1 MLDLNEILA
10 NDSISM
16 GGVITLLLSAC
27 LYLWKKYEKHLLD
40 TIKNSNE
47 QSELVSNVNDLI
59 NQTNNIFVLLNKT
72 TEDLQSQI
80 DNLENRLRDLSNL
93 DIRTQNNLALL
104 LKDIENIKAYIQAY
118 NSVLISKSKG

>member
-40 TIKNSNE
+40 TIKKSNE

-80 DNLENRLRDLSNL
+80 DNLENRLKDLSNL
-93 DIRTQNNLALL
+93 DIRAQNNLALL

-118 NSVLISKSKG
+118 NSMLISKNKG

>member
-27 LYLWKKYEKHLLD
+27 LYLWKKYEKYLLD
-40 TIKNSNE
+40 TIKKSNE
-47 QSELVSNVNDLI
+47 QSELVSNVSDLI

-80 DNLENRLRDLSNL
+80 DNLENRLKDLSNL

-118 NSVLISKSKG
+118 NSVLISKNKG

>member
-40 TIKNSNE
+40 TIKKSNE

-80 DNLENRLRDLSNL
+80 DNLENRLKDLSNL

>member
-40 TIKNSNE
+40 TIKKSNE

-80 DNLENRLRDLSNL
+80 DNLENRLKDLSNL
-93 DIRTQNNLALL
+93 DIRAQNNLALL

-118 NSVLISKSKG
+118 NSVLISKNKG

>member
-40 TIKNSNE
+40 TIKKSNE
-47 QSELVSNVNDLI
+47 QSELVSDISDLI

-80 DNLENRLRDLSNL
+80 DNLENRLKDLSNL

>member
-1 MLDLNEILA
+1 MLNLNEILA
-10 NDSISM
+10 NDSISV

-40 TIKNSNE
+40 TIKKSNE
-47 QSELVSNVNDLI
+47 QSELVSNVSDLI

-80 DNLENRLRDLSNL
+80 DNLENRLKDLSNL

>member
-40 TIKNSNE
+40 TIKKSNE
-47 QSELVSNVNDLI
+47 QSELVSNVSDLI

-80 DNLENRLRDLSNL
+80 DNLENRLKDLSNL

>member
-40 TIKNSNE
+40 TIKKSNE

-80 DNLENRLRDLSNL
+80 DNLENRLKDLSNL

-104 LKDIENIKAYIQAY
+104 LKDIENIKTYIQAY
-118 NSVLISKSKG
+118 NSVLISKNKG

>member
-40 TIKNSNE
+40 TIKKSNE
-47 QSELVSNVNDLI
+47 QSALVSNVNDLI

-80 DNLENRLRDLSNL
+80 DNLENRLKDLSNL

-118 NSVLISKSKG
+118 NSVLISKNKG

>member
-10 NDSISM
+10 NDSISV

-40 TIKNSNE
+40 TIKKSNE

-59 NQTNNIFVLLNKT
+59 KQTNNIFVLLNKT

-80 DNLENRLRDLSNL
+80 DNLENRLKDLSNL

-118 NSVLISKSKG
+118 NSVLISKK

>member
-27 LYLWKKYEKHLLD
+27 LYLWKRYEKNLLD
-40 TIKNSNE
+40 TIKKSNE
-47 QSELVSNVNDLI
+47 QSELASNVNDLI
-59 NQTNNIFVLLNKT
+59 NQTNNIFALLNKT

-80 DNLENRLRDLSNL
+80 DNLENRLKDLSNL
-93 DIRTQNNLALL
+93 DIRAQNNLALL

-118 NSVLISKSKG
+118 NSVLISKNKG

>member
-40 TIKNSNE
+40 TIKKSNA

-80 DNLENRLRDLSNL
+80 DNLENRLKDLSNL

-118 NSVLISKSKG
+118 NSMLISKNKG

>member
-40 TIKNSNE
+40 TIKKSNE

-72 TEDLQSQI
+72 TKDLQSQI
-80 DNLENRLRDLSNL
+80 DNLENRLKDLSNL
-93 DIRTQNNLALL
+93 DIRAQNNLALL

-118 NSVLISKSKG
+118 NSMLISKNKG

>member
-40 TIKNSNE
+40 TIKKSNE

-80 DNLENRLRDLSNL
+80 DNLENRLKDLSNL

-104 LKDIENIKAYIQAY
+104 LKDIENIKTYIQAY

>member
-40 TIKNSNE
+40 TIKKSNE

-80 DNLENRLRDLSNL
+80 DNLENRLKDLSNL
-93 DIRTQNNLALL
+93 DIRAQNNLALL

>member
-1 MLDLNEILA
+1 MLNLNDILA

-40 TIKNSNE
+40 TIKKSNA

-80 DNLENRLRDLSNL
+80 DNLENRLKDLSNL

>member
-40 TIKNSNE
+40 TIKKSNE

>member
-10 NDSISM
+10 NDSISV

-40 TIKNSNE
+40 TIKKSNE

-80 DNLENRLRDLSNL
+80 DNLENRLKDLSNL
-93 DIRTQNNLALL
+93 DIRAQNNLALL

-118 NSVLISKSKG
+118 NSVLISKNKG

>member
-27 LYLWKKYEKHLLD
+27 LYLWKRYEKNLLD
-40 TIKNSNE
+40 TIKKSNE
-47 QSELVSNVNDLI
+47 QSELASNVNDLI
-59 NQTNNIFVLLNKT
+59 NQTNNIFALLNKT

-80 DNLENRLRDLSNL
+80 DNLENRLKDLSSL

-118 NSVLISKSKG
+118 NSVLISKNKG

>member
-80 DNLENRLRDLSNL
+80 DNLENRLKDLSNL

>member
-40 TIKNSNE
+40 TIKKSNE
-47 QSELVSNVNDLI
+47 QSELVSDVSDLI

-80 DNLENRLRDLSNL
+80 DNLENRLKDLSNL

>member
-40 TIKNSNE
+40 TIKKSNE

-80 DNLENRLRDLSNL
+80 DNLENRLKDLSNL

-118 NSVLISKSKG
+118 NSMLISKSKG

>member
-10 NDSISM
+10 NDSISV

-40 TIKNSNE
+40 TIKKSNE

-80 DNLENRLRDLSNL
+80 DNLENRLKDLSNL

>member
-10 NDSISM
+10 NDSISV

-40 TIKNSNE
+40 TIKKSNE
-47 QSELVSNVNDLI
+47 QSELVSNVSDLI

-80 DNLENRLRDLSNL
+80 DNLENRLKDLSNL

>member
-10 NDSISM
+10 NDSISV

-40 TIKNSNE
+40 TIKKSNE
-47 QSELVSNVNDLI
+47 QSELVSNVSDLI

>member
-10 NDSISM
+10 NDSISV

-40 TIKNSNE
+40 TIKKSNE

-80 DNLENRLRDLSNL
+80 DNLENRLKDLSNL
-93 DIRTQNNLALL
+93 DIRAQNNLALL

-118 NSVLISKSKG
+118 NSMLISKNKG

>member
-40 TIKNSNE
+40 TIKKSNE
-47 QSELVSNVNDLI
+47 QSELVNNVSDLI

-80 DNLENRLRDLSNL
+80 DNLENRLKDLSNL

-118 NSVLISKSKG
+118 NSMLISKSKG

>member
-40 TIKNSNE
+40 TIKKSNE
-47 QSELVSNVNDLI
+47 QSELVSNVSDLI

>member
-10 NDSISM
+10 NDSISV

-40 TIKNSNE
+40 TIKKSNA

-80 DNLENRLRDLSNL
+80 DNLENRLKDLSSL

-118 NSVLISKSKG
+118 NSVLISKNKG

>member
-10 NDSISM
+10 NDSISV

-40 TIKNSNE
+40 TIKKSNE

-80 DNLENRLRDLSNL
+80 DNLENRLKDLSNL

-104 LKDIENIKAYIQAY
+104 LKDIENIKTYIQAY
-118 NSVLISKSKG
+118 NSVLISKNKG

>member
-40 TIKNSNE
+40 TIKKSNA

-80 DNLENRLRDLSNL
+80 DNLENRLKDLSNL

>member
-10 NDSISM
+10 NDSISV

-40 TIKNSNE
+40 TIKKSNE

-80 DNLENRLRDLSNL
+80 DNLENRLKDLSNL
-93 DIRTQNNLALL
+93 DIKAQNNLALL

-118 NSVLISKSKG
+118 NSVLISKNKG

>member
-40 TIKNSNE
+40 TIKKSNE
-47 QSELVSNVNDLI
+47 QSELVSDVSDLI

-80 DNLENRLRDLSNL
+80 DNLENRLKDLSNL
-93 DIRTQNNLALL
+93 DIRAQNNLALL

-118 NSVLISKSKG
+118 NSVLISKNKG

>member
-40 TIKNSNE
+40 TIKKSNE

-80 DNLENRLRDLSNL
+80 DNLENRLKDLSSL

-118 NSVLISKSKG
+118 NSVLISKNKG

>member
-40 TIKNSNE
+40 TIKKSNA

-80 DNLENRLRDLSNL
+80 DNLENRLKDLSNL
-93 DIRTQNNLALL
+93 DIRAQNNLALL

-118 NSVLISKSKG
+118 NSMLISKNKG